1 MSRHLRILHEAGFV
15 DVRAEGQKHIYFL
28 RQWEAR
34 LARFDTELERRQR
47 TRGARRKGDTEMTKK
62 REHGRGKSENNAPKI
77 TTFLTFDNRAEEAVN
92 LYVST
97 FKNSRIVSLV
107 RGDKESAVA
116 KGKLL
121 NATFELN
128 GQPFMAMDGGPYF
141 SFAQGTSL
149 FVNCETQEEIDRLW
163 ETLSKGGEKQPCG
176 WLKDKFGVSWQIV
189 PSVLGEMMGDPK
201 SGNSQKVMEAL
212 LKMSKID
219 IYTLEKAYAQKK

>member
-1 MSRHLRILHEAGFV
+1 
-15 DVRAEGQKHIYFL
+15 
-28 RQWEAR
+28 
-34 LARFDTELERRQR
+34 
-47 TRGARRKGDTEMTKK
+47 MTKK

-107 RGDKESAVA
+107 RGDEDSAVG

-121 NATFELN
+121 NATFELD

-149 FVNCETQEEIDRLW
+149 FVNCETQEEVDELW
-163 ETLSKGGEKQPCG
+163 EKLTAGGGAPSQCG
-176 WLKDKFGVSWQIV
+176 WLKDKFGLSWQIV
-189 PSVLGEMMGDPK
+189 PNALVQYLGGADRAGAQRAMQAMLQMGKLDIA
-201 SGNSQKVMEAL
+201 G
-212 LKMSKID
+212 LKN
-219 IYTLEKAYAQKK
+219 AYEGRSAA